1 MTEGHMYRAV
11 MDFIHEIKE
20 SQEFKDYRV
29 QLAKIQDEPKLYDKV
44 NEFRQKN
51 YIIQSTEEGEAF
63 NERMDELEREF
74 EDVRAIPLVD
84 DFLAAELCFCRMMQ
98 EINEMIWD
106 EIDFQ

>member
-1 MTEGHMYRAV
+1 MTDGHMYHAA
-11 MDFIHEIKE
+11 MDFIRKIKE
-20 SQEFKDYRV
+20 CQEYRDYRV
-29 QLAKIQDEPKLYDKV
+29 QLERLKNEPGLYDKV

-51 YIIQSTEEGEAF
+51 YMIQNTEEGESF
-63 NERMDELEREF
+63 MERMEELEKEF

-98 EINEMIWD
+98 EIDEMIWD

>member
-44 NEFRQKN
+44 NEFRQKKLYN
-51 YIIQSTEEGEAF
+51 TEYGRRRSF
-63 NERMDELEREF
+63 H
-74 EDVRAIPLVD
+74 
-84 DFLAAELCFCRMMQ
+84 
-98 EINEMIWD
+98 
-106 EIDFQ
+106 

>member
-11 MDFIHEIKE
+11 TDFIHEIKE
-20 SQEFKDYRV
+20 SQEFKDYRT
-29 QLAKIQDEPKLYDKV
+29 QLAQIKEEPKLYERV

-51 YIIQSTEEGEAF
+51 YIIQHTEDGRDF
-63 NERMDELEREF
+63 IERLEELEKEF

>member
-1 MTEGHMYRAV
+1 
-11 MDFIHEIKE
+11 
-20 SQEFKDYRV
+20 
-29 QLAKIQDEPKLYDKV
+29 
-44 NEFRQKN
+44 
-51 YIIQSTEEGEAF
+51 
-63 NERMDELEREF
+63 MDELEREF

>member
-1 MTEGHMYRAV
+1 MTEGHM
-11 MDFIHEIKE
+11 
-20 SQEFKDYRV
+20 
-29 QLAKIQDEPKLYDKV
+29 
-44 NEFRQKN
+44 

-63 NERMDELEREF
+63 IERMDELEREF